1 MRQRTHH
8 AAVGGT
14 TSAWGTTA
22 RGAAISTAALGA
34 VLFAA
39 AVGTAG
45 AATSAS
51 SPSPWEGDAGTRG
64 PARVQDLVPRG
75 AALLPRASALVPR
88 VEDLVSQRQDATSI
102 VLGADVLFGFGA
114 ADLPPDADARL
125 AGVLAAI
132 KDGGAASVRIEGHT
146 DGVGAPEDNQVLSE
160 RRAAAVEA
168 ALRAALGTAAPPMT
182 SAGFGETR
190 PLRPEV
196 VQGADDPGARAG
208 NRRVEVTLQ
217 R

>member
-8 AAVGGT
+8 AAVGET
-14 TSAWGTTA
+14 TSAWGTTV

-39 AVGTAG
+39 TVGTAG

-51 SPSPWEGDAGTRG
+51 APSPWEGDAGTRG
-64 PARVQDLVPRG
+64 PARVQDLVPR
-75 AALLPRASALVPR
+75 AFALVPR
-88 VEDLVSQRQDATSI
+88 VEDLVSSRQDVTSI
-102 VLGADVLFGFGA
+102 VLGADVLFAFAA

-125 AGVLAAI
+125 AGVLGAI
-132 KDGGAASVRIEGHT
+132 RDGGAASVRVEGHT

-168 ALRAALGTAAPPMT
+168 ALRAALGPAAPPTT